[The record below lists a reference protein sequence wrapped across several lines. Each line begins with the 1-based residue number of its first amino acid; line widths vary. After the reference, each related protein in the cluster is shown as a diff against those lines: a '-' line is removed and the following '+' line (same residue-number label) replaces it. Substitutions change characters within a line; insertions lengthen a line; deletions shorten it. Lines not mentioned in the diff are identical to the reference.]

1 MLNLR
6 PHQIEKGNQLADILK
21 RYNIA
26 YLNGEV
32 RSGKTLTAL
41 YACDVAKANSVLII
55 TKKKAIPSIIKD
67 YNAFGFKYAF
77 TAINYES
84 VHKLDN
90 TFFDVVIYDESHSLG
105 AFPKPSKRTKLLKKM
120 FSKVPTILMTGTPAV
135 ESGSQLYHQFY
146 VSDFSPFNQYK
157 NFYRWADV
165 FVNKKELRLPTHTVV
180 DYSGAKTDKIIPIIK
195 PYMVTMTQ
203 ADANFE
209 TNLNEQILKIKLPN
223 AIKNL
228 CDKLIQDKAI
238 EGKTGFILGDTP
250 AKLQSKLHQLYNGTC
265 IIETESGDTFT
276 HIFDNYKALFI
287 KQYFSGQK
295 IAILYYYQAE
305 LEVLKSVFDITT
317 DLEEFNTTDKTFALQ
332 QSSSEGMNLS
342 KADALVFY
350 NIGFSGKNYLQARDR
365 MTIKGRKDNNVYFVC
380 ETGGITEKIL
390 KAVRNKKNYNS
401 QMFKRDYGATS

>member
-1 MLNLR
+1 MNLR

-55 TKKKAIPSIIKD
+55 TKKKAIPSITKD

-84 VHKLDN
+84 VHKLNN
-90 TFFDVVIYDESHSLG
+90 TIFDVVIYDESHSLG

-120 FSKVPTILMTGTPAV
+120 FSKVPTVLMTGTPAV

-146 VSDFSPFNQYK
+146 VSDFSPFKQYK

-165 FVNKKELRLPTHTVV
+165 FVDKKELRLPTHTVV
-180 DYSGAKTDKIIPIIK
+180 DYSGAKTDKIIPIIE

-228 CDKLIQDKAI
+228 CNKLVQDKAI

-250 AKLQSKLHQLYNGTC
+250 AKLQYKLHQLYNGTC
-265 IIETESGDTFT
+265 IIETESGNTFT

-305 LEVLKSVFDITT
+305 LEILKSVFDITT
-317 DLEEFNTTDKTFALQ
+317 DLEEFNNSDKTFALQ

-365 MTIKGRKDNNVYFVC
+365 MTVKGRKDNNVYFVC

>member
-1 MLNLR
+1 MQLR
-6 PHQIEKGNQLADILK
+6 PHQIEKGNQLANVLK

-55 TKKKAIPSIIKD
+55 TKKKAIPSIVKD

-90 TFFDVVIYDESHSLG
+90 TIFDVVIYDESHSLG
-105 AFPKPSKRTKLLKKM
+105 AFAKPSKRTKLLKKM
-120 FSKVPTILMTGTPAV
+120 FSKVPAILMTGTPAV

-146 VSDFSPFNQYK
+146 VSDFSPFKQYK

-165 FVNKKELRLPTHTVV
+165 FVDKKELRLATHTVV
-180 DYSGAKTDKIIPIIK
+180 DYSGAKTDKIIPIIE

-265 IIETESGDTFT
+265 IIETESGNTFT

-317 DLEEFNTTDKTFALQ
+317 DLEEFNNSDKTFALQ

-365 MTIKGRKDNNVYFVC
+365 MTVKGRKDNNIYFVC
-380 ETGGITEKIL
+380 EVGGITEKIL

-401 QMFKRDYGATS
+401 QMFKRDYGTTS

>member
-1 MLNLR
+1 MNLR
-6 PHQIEKGNQLADILK
+6 PHQIEKGNQLADVLK

-55 TKKKAIPSIIKD
+55 TKKKAIPSIVKD
-67 YNAFGFKYAF
+67 YNAFGFNYAF

-84 VHKLDN
+84 VHKLNN
-90 TFFDVVIYDESHSLG
+90 TIFDVVIYDESHSLG

-146 VSDFSPFNQYK
+146 VSDFSPFKQYK

-180 DYSGAKTDKIIPIIK
+180 DYSKAKTDKIIPIIE

-209 TNLNEQILKIKLPN
+209 TNLNEQILKTKLPE

-265 IIETESGDTFT
+265 IIETASGNTFT

-317 DLEEFNTTDKTFALQ
+317 DLEEFNNSDKTFALQ

-380 ETGGITEKIL
+380 EIGGITEKIL

-401 QMFKRDYGATS
+401 QMFKRDYGKY